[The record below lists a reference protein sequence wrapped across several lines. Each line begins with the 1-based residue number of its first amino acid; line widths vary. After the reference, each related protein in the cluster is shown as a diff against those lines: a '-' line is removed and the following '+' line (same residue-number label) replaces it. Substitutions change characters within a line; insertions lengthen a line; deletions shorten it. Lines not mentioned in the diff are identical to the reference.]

1 MKKSVKMFVNGK
13 EEFLDENI
21 TIYNF
26 LIQKNLENLKIAVE
40 MNGEIVPRGL
50 FESRKIK
57 DGDRIEIVTAV
68 GGG

>member
-1 MKKSVKMFVNGK
+1 MKKSVKIFINGK
-13 EEFLDENI
+13 EELLEENL

-26 LIQKNLENLKIAVE
+26 LIQKNLENLKVAVE

-57 DGDRIEIVTAV
+57 DGDRLEIVTAV